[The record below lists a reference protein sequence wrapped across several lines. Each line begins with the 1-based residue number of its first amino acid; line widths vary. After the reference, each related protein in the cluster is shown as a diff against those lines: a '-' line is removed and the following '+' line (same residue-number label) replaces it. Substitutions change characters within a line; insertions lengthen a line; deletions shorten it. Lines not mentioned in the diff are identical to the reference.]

1 MLMLN
6 LDMNKK
12 IAMGIREDDII
23 EVIDGVIFRQL
34 ENMPFDRDGVH
45 ATGWEF
51 WDEENQQW
59 WNEYEDG
66 VGRR

>member
-1 MLMLN
+1 MLN

-23 EVIDGVIFRQL
+23 EVIDGVVYRQL
-34 ENMPFDRDGVH
+34 EGMPFDRDGVH

-51 WDEENQQW
+51 WDEEYQRW

-66 VGRR
+66 VGRC